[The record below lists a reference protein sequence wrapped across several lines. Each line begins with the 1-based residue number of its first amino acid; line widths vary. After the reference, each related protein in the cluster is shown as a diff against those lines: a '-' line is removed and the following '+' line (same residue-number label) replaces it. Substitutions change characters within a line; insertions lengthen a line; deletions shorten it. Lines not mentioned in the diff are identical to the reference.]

1 MHKAQENKENW
12 QEKYGNGGRTLLLK
26 HLLFGMHMR
35 MGKNYLS
42 KRKSFRTHTHTFVQR
57 ERRKRFRDG
66 DWQILLWQQ
75 FYSELH

>member
-26 HLLFGMHMR
+26 HLIFGMHMR
-35 MGKNYLS
+35 IGKIIYQSANP
-42 KRKSFRTHTHTFVQR
+42 FAHTHTLVQR